1 MSDLLLLWLPFCIT
15 DVSAYINCASMLIG
29 AEFAIQLDCVQFQA
43 SYAAVRLV
51 CSQVMQQ

>member
-1 MSDLLLLWLPFCIT
+1 
-15 DVSAYINCASMLIG
+15 MLIG